1 MKKTKATCRRLNKD
15 GFGNIQQRAKEA
27 LGALKEIQLQLLTA
41 PSDYMFRQ
49 EFVARK
55 NWQFFEA
62 AQEIFFS
69 RKARIRWLD
78 SGDANT
84 KFFFKAVIAHQM
96 RNCISYLM
104 DEGNN
109 RVFNQAQIKEM
120 VVAYF
125 QNLLGD
131 GNLEE
136 ISEVELRG
144 LLAYRCP
151 QEISDK
157 LVCIPTEEE
166 IKEVMFAMPKN

>member
-1 MKKTKATCRRLNKD
+1 
-15 GFGNIQQRAKEA
+15 
-27 LGALKEIQLQLLTA
+27 
-41 PSDYMFRQ
+41 
-49 EFVARK
+49 
-55 NWQFFEA
+55 
-62 AQEIFFS
+62 
-69 RKARIRWLD
+69 
-78 SGDANT
+78 
-84 KFFFKAVIAHQM
+84 
-96 RNCISYLM
+96 M